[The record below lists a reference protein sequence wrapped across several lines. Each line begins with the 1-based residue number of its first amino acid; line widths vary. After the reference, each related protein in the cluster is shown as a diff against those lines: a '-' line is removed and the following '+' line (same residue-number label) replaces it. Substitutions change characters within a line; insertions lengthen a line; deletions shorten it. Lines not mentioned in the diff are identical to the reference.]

1 MFICQAEFELR
12 NPVQTDG
19 LVSTVIPVYNRA
31 VFLAEAVT
39 SVLGQTYQPIEVILV
54 DDGSTDGTSETIAEL
69 VNSYPGLVRSLRI
82 ANSGPGGARE
92 QGRLAARGEFIQY
105 LDSDDRLLPN
115 KFADQIEVL
124 RRNPECGVAYGKTR
138 LIDEDGKVLVAP
150 FKMSGERMETLFP
163 ALLVDR
169 WWNTHTPL
177 YRREICDAVGPWS
190 TMRMAE
196 DWLYDAKIGALGTKL
211 AYCDTYVS
219 EHRRHSHERLTGK
232 ALSANA
238 LRDFGR
244 LIPELFF
251 CAQQAGVQVGSV
263 EMQHFSRWAFSL
275 ARQLG
280 QSGETEYARHCF
292 EVARQAD
299 KAGGAGR
306 EFQLYSALTRFV
318 GWKLAGFF
326 SETGRRFLKR
336 PVGNDTLKQ
345 SWMQ

>member
-1 MFICQAEFELR
+1 LINC
-12 NPVQTDG
+12 VQSKG

-31 VFLAEAVT
+31 IFLHEAVL
-39 SVLGQTYQPIEVILV
+39 SVLNQNYKPIEVILV
-54 DDGSTDGTSETIAEL
+54 DDGSTDGTSQTISEL
-69 VNSYPGLVRSLRI
+69 VDSSPGLVRSLRI
-82 ANSGPGGARE
+82 TNSGPGGARE

-115 KFADQIEVL
+115 KFADQIEAFH
-124 RRNPECGVAYGKTR
+124 RSPECGVAYGKTR

-190 TMRMAE
+190 TMRMGE

-219 EHRRHSHERLTGK
+219 EHRQHSHERLTGK
-232 ALSANA
+232 ALSASA

-251 CAQQAGVQVGSV
+251 CAQQAGVKVGSV

-280 QSGETEYARHCF
+280 RSGEVGFARRCF

-299 KAGGAGR
+299 RDHGTGLQ
-306 EFQLYSALTRFV
+306 FQIYSTLAKIV
-318 GWKLAGFF
+318 GWKFAGLL
-326 SETGRRFLKR
+326 SEIGRQCLKR
-336 PVGNDTLKQ
+336 PVSNETLKQ
-345 SWMQ
+345 SWMR